1 MKLQST
7 DPSIPLSFTQI
18 FDGRY
23 EILALESNRL
33 VFVYDHTT
41 TMIYYLA
48 LRPSEY
54 FILLRLVQE
63 PIGEIVPFASLLPAS
78 SRKKVSLVAPS
89 YPGLQRHMNRLRKKL
104 PPVWKIDC
112 KPAVGY
118 RLQVA
123 APPQVQ
129 QSNISSSSS
138 LQAS

>member
-7 DPSIPLSFTQI
+7 DPSFSSAFTQV
-18 FDGRY
+18 FYGPY
-23 EILALESNRL
+23 EVLALESIRL

-54 FILLRLVQE
+54 SILLRLVQS
-63 PIGEIVPFASLLPAS
+63 PAGEVVPFQALLPAS
-78 SRKKVSLVAPS
+78 SRKKVSLAAP
-89 YPGLQRHMNRLRKKL
+89 YPGLQRHMNRLRNKL

-118 RLQVA
+118 QLQEV
-123 APPQVQ
+123 APPQAPQ
-129 QSNISSSSS
+129 RNSSSSSS
-138 LQAS
+138 LQAI